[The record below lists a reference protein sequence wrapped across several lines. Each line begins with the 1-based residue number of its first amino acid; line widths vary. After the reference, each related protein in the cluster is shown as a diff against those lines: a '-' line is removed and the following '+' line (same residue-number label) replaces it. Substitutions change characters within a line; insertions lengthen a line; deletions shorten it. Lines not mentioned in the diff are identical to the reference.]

1 MKWMRW
7 MDEVM
12 KVDEVMEVVRRWM
25 NEMKDGRWMDEM
37 KDGWMR

>member
-7 MDEVM
+7 VDEVM